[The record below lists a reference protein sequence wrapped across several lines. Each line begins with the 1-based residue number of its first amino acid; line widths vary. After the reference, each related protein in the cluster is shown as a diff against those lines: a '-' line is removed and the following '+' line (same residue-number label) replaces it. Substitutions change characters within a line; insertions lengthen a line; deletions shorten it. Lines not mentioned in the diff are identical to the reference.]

1 MKGNKILTAGFTGSR
16 ERANSAVDE
25 LLELGEDFIADLD
38 DGSRFWHPFR
48 GGMRLRHTVTNNG
61 FCCLPASFMDIALSR
76 FWHPFSRGMRLR
88 HTTTNNRLCRL
99 PASLEESVRK
109 ITAGKDLV

>member
-48 GGMRLRHTVTNNG
+48 RSMRLRHTMT
-61 FCCLPASFMDIALSR
+61 D
-76 FWHPFSRGMRLR
+76 
-88 HTTTNNRLCRL
+88 NRLCRL

-109 ITAGKDLV
+109 ITAGKELA